1 MTAAVKIH
9 PGQTAYVHFCHLLCK
24 LQWKIIESGGLPQH
38 RLGFAVSAL
47 LKKLILSVT
56 SRNVVPQIWVL
67 TGWSSQCWNSMGALE
82 YFCPSALCCLFCFVL
97 CSSFLVIIFH
107 VFILSFSKLR
117 EGGLRGGGC
126 MWIYNHGCN
135 NFVEVLYA
143 PYVSVS
149 HPVTQGLTSFHAS
162 ESASGLKSKGL

>member
-9 PGQTAYVHFCHLLCK
+9 PGQTAYIHFCHLLCK

-38 RLGFAVSAL
+38 RLGFTVSAL

-82 YFCPSALCCLFCFVL
+82 YFCPSALCCLFCFVF
-97 CSSFLVIIFH
+97 FLSCHYFSCIHF
-107 VFILSFSKLR
+107 VFFSKLR